1 MRRGSP
7 RLWACPELGHSITWN
22 SEYLLLALF
31 RFWGV
36 LVKGVELKKGAAA
49 QGTPAGKTVP
59 SRSVDIGYICHIQ
72 IPWTHVRIYV
82 GSGVT

>member
-1 MRRGSP
+1 M
-7 RLWACPELGHSITWN
+7 WACPELGHSIMRN
-22 SEYLLLALF
+22 SESLLLALF

-36 LVKGVELKKGAAA
+36 LVKGVKLQKEEAA

-59 SRSVDIGYICHIQ
+59 SRSVDIGHIWHVQ

-82 GSGVT
+82 GSGVA

>member
-1 MRRGSP
+1 MR
-7 RLWACPELGHSITWN
+7 N
-22 SEYLLLALF
+22 SESLLLALF

-36 LVKGVELKKGAAA
+36 LVKGVELQKGAAA

-59 SRSVDIGYICHIQ
+59 SRSVDVRYIWHIQ

>member
-1 MRRGSP
+1 MR
-7 RLWACPELGHSITWN
+7 ACPEMGHSIMRSGET
-22 SEYLLLALF
+22 LLLALF

-36 LVKGVELKKGAAA
+36 LVKGVELQKGTAA

-59 SRSVDIGYICHIQ
+59 SRSVDIGYIWRIQ